1 MPQTNFLPGSG
12 SNNAG
17 YAVVYPDNDL
27 QRMQIADSMHQAN
40 LAQQQRLEQQ
50 KRADAAHKYAL
61 QKYYGGQF
69 DFDKFDTGTDLD
81 TRINDYL
88 VQAQKNLTDALGQK
102 GISDED
108 VDKIANEALI
118 PAMRLST
125 IGKAVKR
132 NIDGTMAAYDK
143 KDGIDTGALA
153 KHAYIDALYNR
164 DPNTGKLTLKNT
176 DELNQID
183 PDHNY
188 IADVVNNRPGL
199 ISKGNVDYMEGLKGW
214 PAQPVGDSGE
224 YYDAQ
229 GVKHKGSW
237 KTNIY
242 TGLQEIEKDGKG
254 VARVVTVNNA
264 IPITDANGNPVIDP
278 KTGKQALINQAPEIL
293 MNRLQD
299 TPGKKAAMD
308 VATIKYLQSH
318 PATAGE
324 SAIPGT
330 PGFEIAKRAMAYDQ
344 LQNLTK
350 RINISKGEQ
359 APAFVI
365 KNMLGIAPGGGS
377 GGQTPAQQNND
388 IKASFND
395 ITNARFI
402 GNNGAEGR
410 IENGKLVG
418 FKGGIKSLF
427 NGGVIEGK
435 MPVEQLPLT
444 IRDAVAKYSPKNDI
458 TGKKY
463 EGTKS
468 PGYVDIKTKNGV
480 VTGIRTDSGQWF
492 ELNNLTQAEIN
503 DENKVRGIKNK
514 IPPRKNA
521 DQYYNDQD
529 NVLRREGNKVLYKDG
544 TVWQIANGKFINI
557 K

>member
-1 MPQTNFLPGSG
+1 MPNAFVPGSG
-12 SNNAG
+12 GNNAG

-27 QRMQIADSMHQAN
+27 QRMQIANNMHQAN
-40 LAQQQRLEQQ
+40 LERQQRLEQQ
-50 KRADAAHKYAL
+50 RKEETAHRYAL
-61 QKYYGGQF
+61 NKYYGNQF
-69 DFDKFDTGTDLD
+69 DFDKFDTATDLD
-81 TRINDYL
+81 KNINDL
-88 VQAQKNLTDALGQK
+88 LIQGKRELEDVLNTPGV
-102 GISDED
+102 SDED
-108 VDKIANEALI
+108 IDRAANEAII
-118 PAMRLST
+118 PAMKLSQV
-125 IGKAVKR
+125 GKSIKR
-132 NIDGTMAAYDK
+132 NIDGTVAAYDK
-143 KDGIDTGALA
+143 KDGIDTGSLA
-153 KHAYIDALYNR
+153 KQAYIQALYKP
-164 DPNTGKLTLKNT
+164 DPKTGKLVLKNT

-183 PDHNY
+183 PEHNY
-188 IADVVNNRPGL
+188 AADIVNNTPQL
-199 ISKGNVDYMEGLKGW
+199 VSKGNVDYMEGLKGW
-214 PAQPVGDSGE
+214 ASQPVGDSGE

-229 GVKHKGSW
+229 GIKHKGSW

-242 TGLQEIEKDGKG
+242 TGLQQIEKDGKG
-254 VARVVTVNNA
+254 VARVATVNNA

-278 KTGKQALINQAPEIL
+278 NTGKQVLINQAPEIL

-350 RINISKGEQ
+350 RVNISKGEQ

-377 GGQTPAQQNND
+377 GQTSAQQNND

-418 FKGGIKSLF
+418 FKGGIKSFL
-427 NGGVIEGK
+427 NRGVVEGI
-435 MPVEQLPLT
+435 MPVEQLPLS

-468 PGYVDIKTKNGV
+468 PGYVDVKTKNGV

-503 DENKVRGIKNK
+503 DENKVRSIKNK
-514 IPPRKNA
+514 IPPRKNT

-529 NVLRREGNKVLYKDG
+529 NVLRREGNKILYKDG

>member
-1 MPQTNFLPGSG
+1 MLMPNAFVPGSG
-12 SNNAG
+12 GNNAG

-27 QRMQIADSMHQAN
+27 QRMQIANNMHQAN
-40 LAQQQRLEQQ
+40 LERQQRLEQQ
-50 KRADAAHKYAL
+50 RKEETAHRYAL
-61 QKYYGGQF
+61 NKYYGNQF
-69 DFDKFDTGTDLD
+69 DFDKFDTATDLD
-81 TRINDYL
+81 KNINDL
-88 VQAQKNLTDALGQK
+88 LIQGKRELEDVLNTPGV
-102 GISDED
+102 SDED
-108 VDKIANEALI
+108 IDRAANEAII
-118 PAMRLST
+118 PAMKLSQV
-125 IGKAVKR
+125 GKSIKR
-132 NIDGTMAAYDK
+132 NIDGTVAAYDK
-143 KDGIDTGALA
+143 KDGIDTGSLA
-153 KHAYIDALYNR
+153 KQAYIQALYKP
-164 DPNTGKLTLKNT
+164 DPKTGKLVLKNT

-183 PDHNY
+183 PEHNY
-188 IADVVNNRPGL
+188 AADIVNNTPQL
-199 ISKGNVDYMEGLKGW
+199 VSKGNVDYMEGLKGW
-214 PAQPVGDSGE
+214 ASQPVGDSGE

-229 GVKHKGSW
+229 GIKHKGSW

-242 TGLQEIEKDGKG
+242 TGLQQIEKDGKG
-254 VARVVTVNNA
+254 VARVATVNNA

-278 KTGKQALINQAPEIL
+278 NTGKQVLINQAPEIL

-350 RINISKGEQ
+350 RVNISKGEQ

-377 GGQTPAQQNND
+377 GQTSAQQNND

-418 FKGGIKSLF
+418 FKGGIKSFL
-427 NGGVIEGK
+427 NRGVVEGI
-435 MPVEQLPLT
+435 MPVEQLPLS

-468 PGYVDIKTKNGV
+468 PGYVDVKTKNGV

-503 DENKVRGIKNK
+503 DENKVRSIKNK
-514 IPPRKNA
+514 IPPRKNT

-529 NVLRREGNKVLYKDG
+529 NVLRREGNKILYKDG